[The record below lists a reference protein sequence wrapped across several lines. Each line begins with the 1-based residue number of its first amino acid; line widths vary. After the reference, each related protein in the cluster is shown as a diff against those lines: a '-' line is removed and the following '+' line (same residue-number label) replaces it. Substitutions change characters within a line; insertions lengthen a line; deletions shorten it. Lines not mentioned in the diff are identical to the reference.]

1 MASSLSG
8 ILGMIS
14 NEASMLADMYQTH
27 KQMAKAFGF
36 TALLD
41 DECIRPLL
49 VQLAGPEV
57 SQVLVS
63 GFEVGDLVE

>member
-1 MASSLSG
+1 
-8 ILGMIS
+8 MIS
-14 NEASMLADMYQTH
+14 NEANMLEDMYQTH

-49 VQLAGPEV
+49 AQIAGPEV
-57 SQVLVS
+57 SQVLVRD
-63 GFEVGDLVE
+63 FKIGDLVE